1 MSALGQTIYVHEK
14 RFSAFLSVI
23 SVKTN
28 RHAAGGV
35 AGNRSVYPG
44 ALRPG

>member
-35 AGNRSVYPG
+35 AGKRPVHPAALHPG
-44 ALRPG
+44 

>member
-1 MSALGQTIYVHEK
+1 MSAFGQTIYVHEK

-35 AGNRSVYPG
+35 AGKRPVYPA